1 MLGSSPPTS
10 LWHQLLERN
19 WQRTRR
25 HPMAENRLA
34 GRRTLRRTGVSP
46 EPDPVLHG
54 APALGAPHRR
64 SSRSRLA
71 VGALMLATAALLL
84 GACGGGGT
92 SSTASTVRAKPT
104 KSTTTSPATSTTTST
119 STDPAG
125 ASVLAVYRAGW
136 AAYEHALAD
145 ANPEDPALAATMVDP
160 LLQRVRA
167 NLLGY
172 QHDGIVGR
180 GAVELYP
187 KVASVSSVTATVL
200 DCTFSSSELVYANTG
215 KPVPPVTPPEHDGV
229 RATLTLTGGT
239 WKVSQ
244 QAVTE
249 GKCPAGS

>member
-1 MLGSSPPTS
+1 MTES
-10 LWHQLLERN
+10 
-19 WQRTRR
+19 
-25 HPMAENRLA
+25 RLA
-34 GRRTLRRTGVSP
+34 DRRTPRRTGVSR
-46 EPDPVLHG
+46 EPDLELDSTPE
-54 APALGAPHRR
+54 LGDRSRR
-64 SSRSRLA
+64 SPRARLA
-71 VGALMLATAALLL
+71 ISALMLAIAALLL
-84 GACGGGGT
+84 DACGGGGT
-92 SSTASTVRAKPT
+92 SSTATTLRAKATTSTTIPSSS
-104 KSTTTSPATSTTTST
+104 STTTT
-119 STDPAG
+119 TDPAA
-125 ASVLAVYRAGW
+125 ASVLAAYRAGW

-145 ANPEDPALAATMVDP
+145 ADPEDPALSTTMVDP
-160 LLQRVRA
+160 LLQRVKA

-187 KVASVSSVTATVL
+187 KVVSVSSVTATVL

-249 GKCPAGS
+249 GKCPAGP